1 MRYTRYD
8 IRKRNKSN
16 FTFFLIITLVLVLA
30 FILGTVIFNLVSPS
44 NIKKGNTITKDNA
57 NVVKS
62 KDNKSNSSN
71 YIIIQRGI
79 YAKKENVSGVLNSLK
94 PYGNIFTIE
103 DNGKTRVFLGIYE
116 EDEGIK
122 LMKKL
127 TDNKIDN
134 SKITFVINKKDLC
147 DAEISEIITAYIKV
161 VNKLSEKDVKSVKTE
176 EIKKWVSS
184 LDKVEKDSSNIKT
197 LNNLKEHINKLPKDL
212 TKDQSSKSYIFIYNI
227 LKEINNK

>member
-8 IRKRNKSN
+8 IKKRNKSN

-44 NIKKGNTITKDNA
+44 NIKKGNTITKDNT
-57 NVVKS
+57 NIVRS
-62 KDNKSNSSN
+62 KDNKNNSSN
-71 YIIIQRGI
+71 YIVIQRGV

-94 PYGNIFTIE
+94 PYGNIFTVE
-103 DNGKTRVFLGIYE
+103 YNGKTRVFLGIYE

-134 SKITFVINKKDLC
+134 SKMTFVINKKDLC

-212 TKDQSSKSYIFIYNI
+212 TKDQASKSYIFIYNI
-227 LKEINNK
+227 LKEVNNK

>member
-8 IRKRNKSN
+8 IKKKNKFN
-16 FTFFLIITLVLVLA
+16 FTFFLIIALVLALA
-30 FILGTVIFNLVSPS
+30 FILGTVIFNLVSPG
-44 NIKKGNTITKDNA
+44 NIKTGDLAKKQNTNI
-57 NVVKS
+57 VKS
-62 KDNKSNSSN
+62 KENKTNNST
-71 YIIIQRGI
+71 YIAIQKGI

-94 PYGNIFTIE
+94 PYGNVFTVDE
-103 DNGKTRVFLGIYE
+103 NGKTRVFLGVYE

-134 SKITFVINKKDLC
+134 SKMTFVLNKRDLC
-147 DAEISEIITAYIKV
+147 DAEISEIITAYIKI

-176 EIKKWVSS
+176 EIKKWMSS
-184 LDKVEKDSSNIKT
+184 LEKVDKDSANIKV

-212 TKDQSSKSYIFIYNI
+212 SRDQASKSYIFIYNN
-227 LKEINNK
+227 LKQLNNK

>member
-44 NIKKGNTITKDNA
+44 NIKKGNTITKDNT
-57 NVVKS
+57 NIVRS

-134 SKITFVINKKDLC
+134 SKMTFVINKKDLC
-147 DAEISEIITAYIKV
+147 DAEISEIITAYIKI

-184 LDKVEKDSSNIKT
+184 LDKVEKNSSNIKT

>member
-44 NIKKGNTITKDNA
+44 NIKKSNTITKDNT

-134 SKITFVINKKDLC
+134 SKMTFVINKKDLC

-227 LKEINNK
+227 LKEVNNK

>member
-30 FILGTVIFNLVSPS
+30 FILGTAIFNLVSPS
-44 NIKKGNTITKDNA
+44 NIKKGNTITKDNT

-71 YIIIQRGI
+71 YIIIQKGI

-94 PYGNIFTIE
+94 PYGNIFTVE

-134 SKITFVINKKDLC
+134 SKMTFVINKKDLC

-176 EIKKWVSS
+176 EIKRWVSS

-212 TKDQSSKSYIFIYNI
+212 TKDQASKSYIFIYNI
-227 LKEINNK
+227 LKEVNNK

>member
-8 IRKRNKSN
+8 IKKRNKSN

-44 NIKKGNTITKDNA
+44 NIKKGNTITKDNT

-134 SKITFVINKKDLC
+134 SKMTFVINKKDLC

>member
-1 MRYTRYD
+1 MRYPRYD

-44 NIKKGNTITKDNA
+44 NIKKGNTITKDNT
-57 NVVKS
+57 NIVRS

-134 SKITFVINKKDLC
+134 SKMTFVINKKDLC
-147 DAEISEIITAYIKV
+147 DAEISEIITAYIKI

>member
-8 IRKRNKSN
+8 IKKGHKSN
-16 FTFFLIITLVLVLA
+16 FTFFLIIALVLVFA
-30 FILGTVIFNLVSPS
+30 FVLGTVIFNIASP
-44 NIKKGNTITKDNA
+44 NNIKKNNIIKKGNTSI
-57 NVVKS
+57 VKS
-62 KDNKSNSSN
+62 KDNKNSSSN
-71 YIIIQRGI
+71 YIVIQRGI
-79 YAKKENVSGVLNSLK
+79 YAKKENASEVLSSLT
-94 PYGNIFTIE
+94 PYGNAFTIE

-134 SKITFVINKKDLC
+134 SKMTFAINKKDLC
-147 DAEISEIITAYIKV
+147 DAEISEIITAYIKI

-176 EIKKWVSS
+176 EIKKWMSS
-184 LDKVEKDSSNIKT
+184 LDKVNKDSSNIKT

-212 TKDQSSKSYIFIYNI
+212 TKDQANKSYSFIYKI
-227 LKEINNK
+227 LQEINNK

>member
-44 NIKKGNTITKDNA
+44 NIKKGNTITKDNT
-57 NVVKS
+57 NIVRS

-134 SKITFVINKKDLC
+134 SKMTFVINKKDLC
-147 DAEISEIITAYIKV
+147 DAEISEIITAYIKI

>member
-8 IRKRNKSN
+8 IKKRNKFN
-16 FTFFLIITLVLVLA
+16 FTFFLIIALVLALA
-30 FILGTVIFNLVSPS
+30 FILGTVIFNLVSPG
-44 NIKKGNTITKDNA
+44 NIKTGNLAKKQNA
-57 NVVKS
+57 NIVKS
-62 KDNKSNSSN
+62 KENKTNNST
-71 YIIIQRGI
+71 YIAIQKGI

-94 PYGNIFTIE
+94 PYGNVFTVDE
-103 DNGKTRVFLGIYE
+103 NGKTRVFLGVYE

-134 SKITFVINKKDLC
+134 SKMTFVLNKKDLC
-147 DAEISEIITAYIKV
+147 DAEISEIITAYIKI

-176 EIKKWVSS
+176 EIKKWMSS
-184 LDKVEKDSSNIKT
+184 LEKVDKDSANIKV

-212 TKDQSSKSYIFIYNI
+212 SRDQASKSYIFIYNN
-227 LKEINNK
+227 LKQLNNK

>member
-44 NIKKGNTITKDNA
+44 NIKKGNTITKDNT

-94 PYGNIFTIE
+94 PYGNIFTVE

-134 SKITFVINKKDLC
+134 SKMTFVINKKDLC

-212 TKDQSSKSYIFIYNI
+212 TKDQAGKSYIFIYNI

>member
-44 NIKKGNTITKDNA
+44 NIKKGNTITKDNT
-57 NVVKS
+57 NIVRS

-79 YAKKENVSGVLNSLK
+79 YAKKENVSEVLNSLK

-134 SKITFVINKKDLC
+134 SKMTFVINKKDLC
-147 DAEISEIITAYIKV
+147 DAEISEIITAYIKI

-184 LDKVEKDSSNIKT
+184 LDKVEKGSSNIKT

>member
-8 IRKRNKSN
+8 IKKRNKSN

-44 NIKKGNTITKDNA
+44 NIKKGSTITKDNT

-62 KDNKSNSSN
+62 KDNKNNSSN
-71 YIIIQRGI
+71 YIVIQRGI
-79 YAKKENVSGVLNSLK
+79 YAKKENASGVLNSLK
-94 PYGNIFTIE
+94 PYGNIFTVE

-116 EDEGIK
+116 EDEGVK

-134 SKITFVINKKDLC
+134 SKITFIINKKDLC

-161 VNKLSEKDVKSVKTE
+161 INKLSEKDVKSVKTE
-176 EIKKWVSS
+176 EIKKWISS
-184 LDKVEKDSSNIKT
+184 LDKVDKDSSNIKT

-212 TKDQSSKSYIFIYNI
+212 TKDQASKSYIFIYNI
-227 LKEINNK
+227 LKEMNNK

>member
-44 NIKKGNTITKDNA
+44 NIKKGNTITKDNT

-94 PYGNIFTIE
+94 PYGNIFTVE

-134 SKITFVINKKDLC
+134 SKLTFVINKKNLC

-161 VNKLSEKDVKSVKTE
+161 VNKLSEKDVKSVRTE
-176 EIKKWVSS
+176 EIKKWVSL

-212 TKDQSSKSYIFIYNI
+212 TKDQASKSYIFIYNT
-227 LKEINNK
+227 LKEVNNK

>member
-44 NIKKGNTITKDNA
+44 NIKKGNTITKDNT

-116 EDEGIK
+116 EDEGIE

-134 SKITFVINKKDLC
+134 SKMTFVINKKDLC
-147 DAEISEIITAYIKV
+147 DAEISEIITAYIKI

>member
-44 NIKKGNTITKDNA
+44 NIKKGNTITKDNT

-94 PYGNIFTIE
+94 PYGNIFTVE
-103 DNGKTRVFLGIYE
+103 HNGKTRVFLGIYE

-134 SKITFVINKKDLC
+134 SKLTFVINKKNLC

-161 VNKLSEKDVKSVKTE
+161 VNKLSEKDVKSVRTE

-212 TKDQSSKSYIFIYNI
+212 TKDQASKSYIFIYNT
-227 LKEINNK
+227 LKEVNNK

>member
-44 NIKKGNTITKDNA
+44 NIKKGNTITKDNT

-134 SKITFVINKKDLC
+134 SKMTFVINKKDLC
-147 DAEISEIITAYIKV
+147 DAEISEIITAYIKI

>member
-44 NIKKGNTITKDNA
+44 NIKKGNTITKDNT

-94 PYGNIFTIE
+94 PYGNIFTVE

-134 SKITFVINKKDLC
+134 SKMTFVINKKDLC

>member
-44 NIKKGNTITKDNA
+44 NIKKGNTITKDNT

-62 KDNKSNSSN
+62 KDNKNNSSN
-71 YIIIQRGI
+71 YIVIQRGI
-79 YAKKENVSGVLNSLK
+79 YAKKENASGVLNSLK
-94 PYGNIFTIE
+94 PYGNIFTVE
-103 DNGKTRVFLGIYE
+103 DSGKTRVFLGIYE
-116 EDEGIK
+116 EDEGVK

-134 SKITFVINKKDLC
+134 SKITFIINKKDLC

-161 VNKLSEKDVKSVKTE
+161 INKLSEKDVKSVKTE
-176 EIKKWVSS
+176 EIKKWISS
-184 LDKVEKDSSNIKT
+184 LDKVDKDSSNIKT

-212 TKDQSSKSYIFIYNI
+212 TKDQASKSYIFIYNI
-227 LKEINNK
+227 LKEMNNK

>member
-44 NIKKGNTITKDNA
+44 NIKKGNTITKDNT

-79 YAKKENVSGVLNSLK
+79 YAKK
-94 PYGNIFTIE
+94 
-103 DNGKTRVFLGIYE
+103 RMFLE
-116 EDEGIK
+116 
-122 LMKKL
+122 
-127 TDNKIDN
+127 
-134 SKITFVINKKDLC
+134 F
-147 DAEISEIITAYIKV
+147 
-161 VNKLSEKDVKSVKTE
+161 
-176 EIKKWVSS
+176 
-184 LDKVEKDSSNIKT
+184 
-197 LNNLKEHINKLPKDL
+197 
-212 TKDQSSKSYIFIYNI
+212 
-227 LKEINNK
+227 

>member
-1 MRYTRYD
+1 M
-8 IRKRNKSN
+8 
-16 FTFFLIITLVLVLA
+16 TLVLVLA

-44 NIKKGNTITKDNA
+44 NIKKGNTITKDNT
-57 NVVKS
+57 NIVRS

-134 SKITFVINKKDLC
+134 SKMTFVINKKDLC
-147 DAEISEIITAYIKV
+147 DAEISEIITAYIKI

>member
-44 NIKKGNTITKDNA
+44 NIKKGNTITKDNT
-57 NVVKS
+57 NIVRS

-122 LMKKL
+122 LIKKL

-134 SKITFVINKKDLC
+134 SKMTFVINKKDLC
-147 DAEISEIITAYIKV
+147 DAEISEIITAYIKI

-212 TKDQSSKSYIFIYNI
+212 TKDQANKSYSFIYKI
-227 LKEINNK
+227 LQEINNK

>member
-8 IRKRNKSN
+8 IKKRNKSN

-44 NIKKGNTITKDNA
+44 NIKKGSTITKDNT

-62 KDNKSNSSN
+62 KDNKNNSSN
-71 YIIIQRGI
+71 YIVIQRGI
-79 YAKKENVSGVLNSLK
+79 YAKKENASGVLNSLK
-94 PYGNIFTIE
+94 PYGNIFTVE
-103 DNGKTRVFLGIYE
+103 DSGKTRVFLGIYE
-116 EDEGIK
+116 EDEGVK

-134 SKITFVINKKDLC
+134 SKITFIINKKDLC

-161 VNKLSEKDVKSVKTE
+161 INKLSEKDVKSVKTE
-176 EIKKWVSS
+176 RNKKM
-184 LDKVEKDSSNIKT
+184 D
-197 LNNLKEHINKLPKDL
+197 
-212 TKDQSSKSYIFIYNI
+212 IFIRQG
-227 LKEINNK
+227 

>member
-44 NIKKGNTITKDNA
+44 NIKKGNTITKDNT

-94 PYGNIFTIE
+94 PYGNIFTVE

-134 SKITFVINKKDLC
+134 SKLTFIINKKNLC

-161 VNKLSEKDVKSVKTE
+161 VNKLSEKDVKSVRTE

>member
-44 NIKKGNTITKDNA
+44 NIKKGNTITKDNT
-57 NVVKS
+57 NIVRS

-134 SKITFVINKKDLC
+134 SKMTFAINKKDLC
-147 DAEISEIITAYIKV
+147 DAEISEIITAYIKI

>member
-8 IRKRNKSN
+8 IKKKNKSN
-16 FTFFLIITLVLVLA
+16 FTFFLTIALVLVLA
-30 FILGTVIFNLVSPS
+30 FILGTVIFNLFSPS
-44 NIKKGNTITKDNA
+44 NIKKGNTSTKNNI
-57 NVVKS
+57 NVVKN
-62 KDNKSNSSN
+62 KDNKTSNSN
-71 YIIIQRGI
+71 YIAIQRGV
-79 YAKKENVSGVLNSLK
+79 YAKKENVSEVLNSLK
-94 PYGNIFTIE
+94 PYGNIFTVE

-127 TDNKIDN
+127 TDNKVDN
-134 SKITFVINKKDLC
+134 SKITFVMNKKDLC

-176 EIKKWVSS
+176 EIKKWMSS
-184 LDKVEKDSSNIKT
+184 LDKVDKNSSNIKT

-212 TKDQSSKSYIFIYNI
+212 TKDQASKSYIFIYNT
-227 LKEINNK
+227 LKEVNNK